1 MFKYIYIC
9 LGGGTDY
16 SICRFMMLFN
26 TVDFCHA
33 SLTPVLSEIHAG
45 SQCIL
50 FTRYPSKVAPGAADT
65 AKLRTN
71 VAQKASLLAQ

>member
-1 MFKYIYIC
+1 MKYCSRELNIGLY
-9 LGGGTDY
+9 
-16 SICRFMMLFN
+16 RPMMLFN